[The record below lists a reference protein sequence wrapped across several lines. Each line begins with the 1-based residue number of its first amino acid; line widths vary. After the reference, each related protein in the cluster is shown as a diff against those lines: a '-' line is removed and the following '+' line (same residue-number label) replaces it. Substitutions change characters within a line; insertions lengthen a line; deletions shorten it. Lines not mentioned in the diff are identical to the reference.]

1 MDEGGIHLEWE
12 ACAADSES
20 QFLLHHSADELQA
33 LLTSV
38 ASDYNPQIQ
47 AKVHSDYKWAI
58 EWFFFGS

>member
-47 AKVHSDYKWAI
+47 AKVHSDYK
-58 EWFFFGS
+58 